1 MILTNEL
8 DVAADFL
15 VRELDRR
22 RQPVVRLNVE
32 RLADWQV
39 EMSPG
44 CGWRLARRQGT
55 LESRECPGV
64 WWRRPDLSFLVQSGS
79 LEKAEEAVIQDQWR
93 AFLLGL
99 ASVPGPRWVSSPRAI
114 RAAEDKAWQ
123 LSLARQLGM
132 AVPETLWT
140 NSLLSAR
147 RFLEENDGEM
157 AAKSVTSAWWERE
170 GAGWFVFAGRV
181 QSENLPSASGLAAS
195 PVALQAPID
204 PKRDV
209 RVTVVGSQVFAAIR
223 VAESENAARPDVV
236 PLDWRR
242 GSDQPWVSHVLP
254 DKLGLRCAE
263 LVASLDLHFGAIDL
277 LLDPSGRYWFCEINP
292 NGEWGWLQRSG
303 LPIAEALA
311 DFLLDD

>member
-1 MILTNEL
+1 L
-8 DVAADFL
+8 DI
-15 VRELDRR
+15 
-22 RQPVVRLNVE
+22 
-32 RLADWQV
+32 
-39 EMSPG
+39 
-44 CGWRLARRQGT
+44 
-55 LESRECPGV
+55 
-64 WWRRPDLSFLVQSGS
+64 
-79 LEKAEEAVIQDQWR
+79 AEEAVIQDQWR

-114 RAAEDKAWQ
+114 RAAEDKARQ
-123 LSLARQLGM
+123 LLLARRLGM
-132 AVPETLWT
+132 EVPETLWT
-140 NSLLSAR
+140 NSLSSAR
-147 RFLEENDGEM
+147 RFLDENGGEM

-170 GAGWFVFAGRV
+170 GTGWFVFAGRV
-181 QSENLPSASGLAAS
+181 QREDLPSASGLAAA

-223 VAESENAARPDVV
+223 VDEPASAAGSDAV

-242 GSDQPWVSHVLP
+242 RPDQPWVPHALP
-254 DKLGLRCAE
+254 DKLDFRCAE
-263 LVASLDLHFGAIDL
+263 LVASLDLNFGAIDL
-277 LLDPSGRYWFCEINP
+277 LLDPSGHYWFCEINP